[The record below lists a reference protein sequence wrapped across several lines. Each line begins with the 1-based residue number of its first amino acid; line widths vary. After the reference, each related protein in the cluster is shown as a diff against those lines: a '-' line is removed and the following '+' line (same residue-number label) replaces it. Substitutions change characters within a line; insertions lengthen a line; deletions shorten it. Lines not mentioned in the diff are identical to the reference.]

1 MDSPKTSNSYNNERK
16 IKTEESDSDNYLSP
30 IKHKIYL
37 SPESNSNERKRPKIS
52 SFKKVKENSQNK
64 NKENKKI
71 NFENVIE
78 NNSKKEKDE
87 KENEINCTKRHE
99 RNISSKSITKKPIR
113 HVNFNKKCVT
123 VIDVESYK
131 KYNYLNTNRENLQK
145 KSVSCKCKI
154 F

>member
-78 NNSKKEKDE
+78 NNSKKEKMKKKMKLIVLKDM
-87 KENEINCTKRHE
+87 KEILV
-99 RNISSKSITKKPIR
+99 KKVLLKNQLDMLILIKN
-113 HVNFNKKCVT
+113 V
-123 VIDVESYK
+123 
-131 KYNYLNTNRENLQK
+131 
-145 KSVSCKCKI
+145 
-154 F
+154 